1 MSKSKPS
8 SQRHHRTR
16 NDHANETAEDYVEA
30 IAEWIER
37 RGECRVRDLAQQ
49 FGVSHVTVSKT
60 VKRLQAE
67 SLVETRPYQPIT
79 LTRRGRRLAER
90 SRARHEIVLQF
101 LLALGIDEE
110 TATIDSEGIEH
121 HVSPET
127 LKAMERFLRRDQSK
141 R

>member
-1 MSKSKPS
+1 MSKSKSS

-30 IAEWIER
+30 IAEWIDR
-37 RGECRVRDLAQQ
+37 KGECRVRDLAQH
-49 FGVSHVTVSKT
+49 FGVSHVTVSKI

-67 SLVETRPYQPIT
+67 SLVETKPYQPVT
-79 LTRRGRRLAER
+79 LTRRGRRLAEQ

-101 LLALGIDEE
+101 LLALGVDLE

-121 HVSPET
+121 HVSPKT
-127 LKAMERFLRRDQSK
+127 LKAMEGFLRRNRS
-141 R
+141 RE